1 MKKIRKKKIESKK
14 TVITGSDGKQIEF
27 DSKTEAAYYQYLI
40 QNKEGLNIRDI
51 ELQKEF
57 ILMDDLNLVCFVC
70 RGEKRVPSTKTGN
83 LIKCRKCNATGLR
96 KSNGA
101 KYTADFV
108 VTYNDGHRE
117 VIDVKG
123 YANDSFSLRKRLFE
137 HQFYTPLIVVKSK
150 GKEWVRSD

>member
-1 MKKIRKKKIESKK
+1 MKKIGKKKIESKK
-14 TVITGSDGKQIEF
+14 TVITGFDGKEIEF
-27 DSKTEAAYYQYLI
+27 DSKMEAAYYQYLI
-40 QNKEGLNIRDI
+40 QNKEGLNIRNI

-57 ILMDDLNLVCFVC
+57 ILMGDLNLVCFVC
-70 RGEKRVPSTKTGN
+70 RGKKKVTSTKTGN

-108 VTYNDGHRE
+108 VTYNNGYEE

-137 HQFYTPLIVVKSK
+137 HQFYMPLIVVTRK
-150 GKEWVRSD
+150 GKEWVRGD